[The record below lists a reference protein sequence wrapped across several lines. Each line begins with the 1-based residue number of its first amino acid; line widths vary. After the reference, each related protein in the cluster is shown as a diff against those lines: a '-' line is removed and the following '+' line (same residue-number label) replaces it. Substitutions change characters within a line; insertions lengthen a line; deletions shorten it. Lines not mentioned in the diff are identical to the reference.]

1 MTKVKHSVM
10 DYETV
15 ARQVKSDTHMDNAEI
30 HRAFEG
36 LSTPLVAD
44 AIVRLGLPLRVAP
57 REIRPIV
64 GTRLAGRALP
74 ARHAGSVD
82 VFLEAID
89 SASLG
94 DILVV
99 DNGGR
104 TDEGCIGD
112 LLAIEASVHGVAG
125 MVVWGAHRDTSE
137 LMAIDLP
144 IFSCGSCPNGP
155 LRSRDRDADALTRAR
170 CGWQLVE
177 RGDVVFADLDGVLF
191 VHERHLGAM
200 FPIARD
206 IAMREREQAI
216 LVRKGRTLRDQF
228 RFKAY
233 LERRQ
238 KDPEYTLRR
247 HLKEVGGAIE
257 E

>member
-1 MTKVKHSVM
+1 MI
-10 DYETV
+10 
-15 ARQVKSDTHMDNAEI
+15 NIEI
-30 HRAFEG
+30 ARAFAA

-44 AIVRLGLPLRVAP
+44 AVVRLGLPLRVAP
-57 REIRPIV
+57 REIRPVV

-89 SASLG
+89 CACPG
-94 DILVV
+94 DILVI

-104 TDEGCIGD
+104 TDEGCLGD
-112 LLAIEASVHGVAG
+112 LLAIEAIVQGLAG
-125 MVVWGAHRDTSE
+125 IVVWGAHRDSSE
-137 LMAIDLP
+137 LAAIDLP

-155 LRSRDRDADALTRAR
+155 LRARDREPDALVRAR
-170 CGWQLVE
+170 AGWQLVE
-177 RGDVVFADLDGVLF
+177 RGDVVFADLDGILF
-191 VHERHLGAM
+191 VNERHLGLLLPVAL
-200 FPIARD
+200 D

-216 LVRKGRTLRDQF
+216 LARQGRTLRDQF

-238 KDPEYTLRR
+238 ADPAYTLRR

>member
-1 MTKVKHSVM
+1 MNS
-10 DYETV
+10 
-15 ARQVKSDTHMDNAEI
+15 SEI
-30 HRAFEG
+30 RRAFDS

-44 AIVRLGLPLRVAP
+44 AIVRLGLPLRVGP
-57 REIRPIV
+57 REIRPVV

-82 VFLEAID
+82 VFLEAIEG
-89 SASLG
+89 AYLG
-94 DILVV
+94 DILVI

-112 LLAIEASVHGVAG
+112 LLAIEASVAG
-125 MVVWGAHRDTSE
+125 LGGILVWGAHRDSNE
-137 LMAIDLP
+137 LAAIDLP
-144 IFSCGSCPNGP
+144 VFSCGSCPNGP
-155 LRSRDRDADALTRAR
+155 LRARDRDADAHVRAR

-177 RGDVVFADLDGVLF
+177 RGDIVFADLDGALF
-191 VHERHLGAM
+191 VHERYLAAM

-216 LVRKGRTLRDQF
+216 LVRNGRTLRDQF
-228 RFKAY
+228 RFKSY

-238 KDPEYTLRR
+238 QDPEYTLRR